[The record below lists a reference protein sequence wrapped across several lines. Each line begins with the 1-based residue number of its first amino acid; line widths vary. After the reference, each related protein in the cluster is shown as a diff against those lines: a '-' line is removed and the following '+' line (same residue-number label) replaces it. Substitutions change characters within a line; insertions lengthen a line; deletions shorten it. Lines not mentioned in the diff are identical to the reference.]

1 MGKWQLE
8 VFRMGIYMAFPVVL
22 FHYFN
27 LPENYEDKVIR
38 FKREMFPPERPE
50 PQQKIAELKKIF
62 RERREAELKKVLDE

>member
-27 LPENYEDKVIR
+27 LPENYEDKVIQ